1 MVMFWFSLLIA
12 CEATPSSGS
21 LFAPAPVVAP
31 AEVAAAPAVDPR
43 FAPVVEEVFKISSE
57 EMAAGGSTPVP
68 EGEVMGGDGP
78 EAATVSPA
86 PAPALSSPEVL
97 PATMRFP
104 VRLLSTL
111 PQAQPPRAVLGLP
124 DGKEVVVSPG
134 SVLGTEGLV
143 VMAVMAGRVQLAVV
157 TPAGDHAVIQS
168 LELSAQYP

>member
-1 MVMFWFSLLIA
+1 
-12 CEATPSSGS
+12 
-21 LFAPAPVVAP
+21 
-31 AEVAAAPAVDPR
+31 
-43 FAPVVEEVFKISSE
+43 
-57 EMAAGGSTPVP
+57 
-68 EGEVMGGDGP
+68 
-78 EAATVSPA
+78 
-86 PAPALSSPEVL
+86 
-97 PATMRFP
+97 MRFP

>member
-68 EGEVMGGDGP
+68 EGEVMGDDAP
-78 EAATVSPA
+78 EAATAS
-86 PAPALSSPEVL
+86 PALSSPEVL